1 MTTKYARICC
11 ETVAGHLNPDTLM
24 TGAEAAQ
31 PAKPIPA
38 DDIVSEDD
46 RGDALRASGGQVW
59 LTAHGWGKRIAVH
72 VGDAPLLQHHGQQG
86 CCTSP

>member
-1 MTTKYARICC
+1 M
-11 ETVAGHLNPDTLM
+11 
-24 TGAEAAQ
+24 
-31 PAKPIPA
+31 PIPA